1 MNEILE
7 SRIDGE
13 ADVIFGGKIG
23 ACTNSLKIEQPNRVL
38 RIGELNENLGIG
50 TWNNNINESS
60 FKEGF
65 QVNLVFTNPD
75 SIDVV
80 IDWLKETKKELNDK
94 LKEVKDYERV

>member
-1 MNEILE
+1 MSKILE

-13 ADVIFGGKIG
+13 ADIIFGGKIG
-23 ACTNSLKIEQPNRVL
+23 ACTNSLNIEEPNRVL
-38 RIGELNENLGIG
+38 RIGELNENLGVG
-50 TWNNNINESS
+50 TWNNSINESN

-65 QVNLVFTNPD
+65 QVNLVFTNSD

-94 LKEVKDYERV
+94 LNKEMEVK